1 MTYAARKIFLGGFK
15 PLTETGVA
23 VPQPADLTDF
33 WATVELSL
41 RAIDSSVS
49 PELLGHHAVE
59 LLGPL
64 ILGPAGW
71 AVIERPEVTASWEG
85 TFISPISATA
95 SGSRL
100 PCWANFKAAVD
111 RCFGLSLTQKK
122 ARFFKLQR
130 KAT

>member
-1 MTYAARKIFLGGFK
+1 MSYSARKIFFK

-33 WATVELSL
+33 WATVKLSL
-41 RAIDSSVS
+41 RAIDSSIG

-71 AVIERPEVTASWEG
+71 AVIE
-85 TFISPISATA
+85 
-95 SGSRL
+95 
-100 PCWANFKAAVD
+100 
-111 RCFGLSLTQKK
+111 
-122 ARFFKLQR
+122 
-130 KAT
+130 